1 MNQEPPSIPRPRPTL
16 PGWILIAI
24 LLSGIVGGGFGALAG
39 GSAAYLLLR
48 QANPEQRVEA
58 SAPPETPPIT
68 TSVTVDVTTAVTDAV
83 ARVGPAVVTV
93 VSHLPPQRTFLGQ
106 LVENSASGSGMI
118 VSPEG
123 YVITNNHV
131 VEGAESLEVVLADGT
146 TLKAE
151 LVGLDPLADLA
162 VVKADAAMPAAAE
175 LGNSDTLQPGETV
188 IAIGS
193 PLGDFKNTVTVGVVS
208 AVGRSIETEAGF
220 LMEDLIQTD
229 AAINQ
234 GNSGGP
240 LVSLAGQVIGINTLV
255 VRGNGMSSVVAEG
268 LGFAIPSNTV
278 RAVAD
283 QLIAKGYVTRPYLGV
298 RWQWITPDVARA
310 NGLPV
315 EYGAFISAVDASG
328 PAGQAGLAQ
337 GDILVSLDGTVF
349 DADHP
354 FVNQLLSKQPG
365 DRVSFG
371 VVRGQRELEVEVT
384 LGERPSG

>member
-1 MNQEPPSIPRPRPTL
+1 MSQDIPSVVRPKSTV
-16 PGWILIAI
+16 PGWILVAVGLSAIAGG
-24 LLSGIVGGGFGALAG
+24 LLGAFAG

-48 QANPEQRVEA
+48 QAAPQKPLEA
-58 SAPPETPPIT
+58 ALPPDAPSLT
-68 TSVTVDVTTAVTDAV
+68 TSVTVDVNTAVTDAV

-93 VSHLPPQRTFLGQ
+93 VSHLPPQRTFFGQ
-106 LVENSASGSGMI
+106 LVENAASGSGLI

-131 VEGAESLEVVLADGT
+131 VEGAERLEVILADGT
-146 TLKAE
+146 TLTAE

-162 VVKADAAMPAAAE
+162 VVKADGTMPAIAE
-175 LGNSDTLQPGETV
+175 LGNSDSLQPGETV

-208 AVGRSIETEAGF
+208 AVGRSIETETGF

-240 LVSLAGQVIGINTLV
+240 LVSLAGQVVAINTLV
-255 VRGNGMSSVVAEG
+255 VRGDGMSSVVAEG

-278 RAVAD
+278 RAVAE

-298 RWQWITPDVARA
+298 RWQWITPNVAAA
-310 NGLPV
+310 NSLPV
-315 EYGAFISAVDASG
+315 EYGAFLSAVDTSG
-328 PAGQAGLAQ
+328 PAGRAGLQQ
-337 GDILVSLDGTVF
+337 GDILISMDGIAF

-354 FVNQLLSKQPG
+354 FINQLLSKQPG
-365 DRVSFG
+365 DSALFG
-371 VVRGQRELEVEVT
+371 VVRGQKELEVEVV
-384 LGERPSG
+384 LGERPAT